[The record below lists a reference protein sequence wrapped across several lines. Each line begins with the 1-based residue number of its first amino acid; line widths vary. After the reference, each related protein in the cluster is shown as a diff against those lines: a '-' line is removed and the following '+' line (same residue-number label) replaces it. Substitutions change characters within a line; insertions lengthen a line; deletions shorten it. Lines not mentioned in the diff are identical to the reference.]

1 MFNQTLRPLVF
12 FHIAKTGGT
21 SATAALRPLF
31 GDAVTSG
38 GNLSTACLASRPPA
52 DDVLYH
58 GHPEHG
64 AAWAVPRGAVTA
76 TLLRTPEEQA
86 VSNYLH
92 LLRNPHLPFHDTAM
106 RLGFSGLMR
115 AVPLL
120 LAYQAVS
127 LDVAISMKQLHTP
140 DEIFARLPAVR
151 RFLNRMDV
159 IGCLDQLDAVLHD
172 AARRTGRPAALL
184 LPTPCLNTAAEFGTE
199 QHKVDQLRAEYRL
212 LAADPLLRAL
222 MEVEASLVARA
233 RARCASRLKSW
244 VLPIGAARVWRP
256 GSELG
261 SVLG

>member
-38 GNLSTACLASRPPA
+38 GNLSIACLATHPPA

-76 TLLRTPEEQA
+76 TVLRTPEEQA

-106 RLGFSGLMR
+106 QLGFSGLIR
-115 AVPLL
+115 AVPRL

-127 LDVAISMKQLHTP
+127 LDVAISMKQLHSK
-140 DEIFARLPAVR
+140 RLV
-151 RFLNRMDV
+151 M
-159 IGCLDQLDAVLHD
+159 
-172 AARRTGRPAALL
+172 AALL
-184 LPTPCLNTAAEFGTE
+184 AWG
-199 QHKVDQLRAEYRL
+199 
-212 LAADPLLRAL
+212 
-222 MEVEASLVARA
+222 
-233 RARCASRLKSW
+233 
-244 VLPIGAARVWRP
+244 
-256 GSELG
+256 
-261 SVLG
+261 

>member
-21 SATAALRPLF
+21 SATAALRPF
-31 GDAVTSG
+31 FSDAVSSD
-38 GNLSTACLASRPPA
+38 GNLSTACLASRPPT

-76 TLLRTPEEQA
+76 TVLRAPEEQA

-92 LLRNPHLPFHDTAM
+92 LVRNPHLPLHDEAM
-106 RLGFSGLMR
+106 QLGFSGLMR
-115 AVPLL
+115 AVPRL

-140 DEIFARLPAVR
+140 DEVFARLPAVR
-151 RFLNRMDV
+151 RFLNRIDV
-159 IGCLDQLDAVLHD
+159 VGCLDQLDAVLHD
-172 AARRTGRPAALL
+172 AAQRTGRPAASL
-184 LPTPCLNTAAEFGTE
+184 LPTPCLNTAAEFGTG
-199 QHKVDQLRAEYRL
+199 QHEVDQLRAEYRS
-212 LAADPLLRAL
+212 LAADPLLRTL
-222 MEVEASLVARA
+222 MEAEASLVARA

-244 VLPIGAARVWRP
+244 RLPVRAFRSWRP
-256 GSELG
+256 GAG
-261 SVLG
+261 RG